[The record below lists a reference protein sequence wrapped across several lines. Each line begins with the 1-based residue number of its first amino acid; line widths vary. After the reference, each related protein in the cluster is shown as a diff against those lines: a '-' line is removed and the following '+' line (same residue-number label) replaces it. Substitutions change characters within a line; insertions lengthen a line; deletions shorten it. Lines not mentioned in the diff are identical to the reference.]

1 MLPENI
7 DKDNFNSLLDE
18 IKNVNIGQKLM
29 QHMLECEVC
38 RNKSIELNQLAVK
51 HITELEKLT

>member
-29 QHMLECEVC
+29 QHMLECVEC

-51 HITELEKLT
+51 HISELEKLT

>member
-7 DKDNFNSLLDE
+7 GNDEFNNLLDE

-29 QHMLECEVC
+29 QHMLECEEC
-38 RNKSIELNQLAVK
+38 KNKSIELNHLAVK
-51 HITELEKLT
+51 HIAELEKLT